1 MEIYCIDDDMI
12 SRMALLDIVQPIVGA
27 GAELIEFDG
36 AVEAWARLQT
46 AATLPALVCCDV
58 RMPEM
63 TGLEF
68 LEKVRGEPKTRDL
81 PVCLI
86 TSANDPETIKKAMS
100 LQVTGFLIKPFS
112 HDDAVTRL
120 NKVLSVVR
128 NRQMESL
135 AATMARLKIT
145 AERYSQYLSGLQ
157 KQVSLLMIDVGSSS
171 SPESFDAVKK
181 KCGALETGCI
191 TLGLRQPADMFRR
204 AKDGEIER
212 EKMTPML
219 VEINALFHRQM
230 YSIE

>member
-12 SRMALLDIVQPIVGA
+12 SRMALVDIVQPIVGA
-27 GAELIEFDG
+27 GAHLVEFDG
-36 AVEAWARLQT
+36 AVEAWERLQT

-68 LEKVRGEPKTRDL
+68 LEKVRGEAKTREL

-128 NRQMESL
+128 SRQMESP
-135 AATMARLKIT
+135 AATMARLKLT
-145 AERYSQYLSGLQ
+145 AERYTQYVSGLQ
-157 KQVSLLMIDVGSSS
+157 KQVSMLMIEVGNSSS
-171 SPESFDAVKK
+171 EESWDAIKK

-191 TLGLRQPADMFRR
+191 TLGMRQAADMFRR

-212 EKMTPML
+212 NQMTPML
-219 VEINALFHRQM
+219 VEVNALFHRQI

>member
-12 SRMALLDIVQPIVGA
+12 SRMALVDIVQPTVGA
-27 GAELIEFDG
+27 GANLIEFDG

-100 LQVTGFLIKPFS
+100 LQVTGFLIKPFT

-120 NKVLSVVR
+120 NKVMSVVR
-128 NRQMESL
+128 NRQME
-135 AATMARLKIT
+135 
-145 AERYSQYLSGLQ
+145 
-157 KQVSLLMIDVGSSS
+157 
-171 SPESFDAVKK
+171 
-181 KCGALETGCI
+181 
-191 TLGLRQPADMFRR
+191 
-204 AKDGEIER
+204 
-212 EKMTPML
+212 
-219 VEINALFHRQM
+219 
-230 YSIE
+230 

>member
-128 NRQMESL
+128 NRQMESP

>member
-12 SRMALLDIVQPIVGA
+12 SRMALVDIVQPTVGA
-27 GAELIEFDG
+27 GANLIEFDG

-100 LQVTGFLIKPFS
+100 LQVTGFLIKPFT

-120 NKVLSVVR
+120 NKVMSVVR
-128 NRQMESL
+128 NRQMESP
-135 AATMARLKIT
+135 AATMTRLKLT
-145 AERYSQYLSGLQ
+145 AERYTQYVAGLQ
-157 KQVSLLMIDVGSSS
+157 KQVSLLMLDVTNSQSADS
-171 SPESFDAVKK
+171 WEAILK
-181 KCGALETGCI
+181 KCDALETGCI
-191 TLGLRQPADMFRR
+191 TLGMRQPADMFRR

-212 EKMTPML
+212 ERMGPML
-219 VEINALFHRQM
+219 VEINAMFHRQI
-230 YSIE
+230 YSIK

>member
-128 NRQMESL
+128 NRQMESP

-145 AERYSQYLSGLQ
+145 AERYS
-157 KQVSLLMIDVGSSS
+157 
-171 SPESFDAVKK
+171 
-181 KCGALETGCI
+181 
-191 TLGLRQPADMFRR
+191 
-204 AKDGEIER
+204 
-212 EKMTPML
+212 
-219 VEINALFHRQM
+219 
-230 YSIE
+230 

>member
-1 MEIYCIDDDMI
+1 
-12 SRMALLDIVQPIVGA
+12 
-27 GAELIEFDG
+27 
-36 AVEAWARLQT
+36 
-46 AATLPALVCCDV
+46 
-58 RMPEM
+58 
-63 TGLEF
+63 
-68 LEKVRGEPKTRDL
+68 
-81 PVCLI
+81 
-86 TSANDPETIKKAMS
+86 
-100 LQVTGFLIKPFS
+100 
-112 HDDAVTRL
+112 
-120 NKVLSVVR
+120 
-128 NRQMESL
+128 
-135 AATMARLKIT
+135 
-145 AERYSQYLSGLQ
+145 SGLQ

>member
-128 NRQMESL
+128 NRQMESP
-135 AATMARLKIT
+135 AATIARLKIT